1 MRINPNSK
9 NAIKQFK
16 HIKHLSISGNKDDG
30 FLDLFLLP
38 INARNFDYNSV
49 SDNCTLVND
58 VRLNLYAEKSHMIS
72 LNCFTKVSDKLRL
85 EL

>member
-1 MRINPNSK
+1 MKINPNSK

-38 INARNFDYNSV
+38 INLLLITPY
-49 SDNCTLVND
+49 
-58 VRLNLYAEKSHMIS
+58 HG
-72 LNCFTKVSDKLRL
+72 RL
-85 EL
+85 EINIKIR

>member
-38 INARNFDYNSV
+38 INARKIIETIALCPF
-49 SDNCTLVND
+49 
-58 VRLNLYAEKSHMIS
+58 
-72 LNCFTKVSDKLRL
+72 F
-85 EL
+85 

>member
-1 MRINPNSK
+1 MKLNPNSK

-16 HIKHLSISGNKDDG
+16 HLKHFCISENKDDG

-38 INARNFDYNSV
+38 INSRQFDYDYVSENLIESV
-49 SDNCTLVND
+49 AE
-58 VRLNLYAEKSHMIS
+58 YALSWKIKKNIEI
-72 LNCFTKVSDKLRL
+72 